1 MKIRNLAIF
10 LLFTFFAAVDLAAQ
24 NPYNQIYEL
33 EEAIKL
39 ASEKDKKVLIDIYA
53 EWCPYCGSMHS
64 DTYTDERVKSAIDE
78 HFLLVTVNIESSNKL
93 KFNGQEFTERE
104 FSSYLSSGSV
114 PTTFFLDS
122 DGEILGMQPG
132 LIPADVFSQLLNF
145 VGSDAFLV
153 QSFDEY
159 RRSNQ

>member
-1 MKIRNLAIF
+1 MKMRIIAT
-10 LLFTFFAAVDLAAQ
+10 LLVLTLFAAANLTAQ

-53 EWCPYCGSMHS
+53 DWCPYCGTMHS
-64 DTYTDERVKSAIDE
+64 DTYTDEKVELAIDE
-78 HFLLVTVNIESSNKL
+78 HFLLVTVNIESENKL
-93 KFNGQEFTERE
+93 KFNGREFTERE
-104 FSSYLSSGSV
+104 FSGYLSSGSV
-114 PTTFFLDS
+114 PSTFFLDS

-132 LIPADVFSQLLNF
+132 LIPADVFSKLLNF
-145 VGSDAFLV
+145 VGSDAFLT

-159 RRSNQ
+159 RRENQ

>member
-1 MKIRNLAIF
+1 MTIRYFIILI
-10 LLFTFFAAVDLAAQ
+10 LFAAFTAVEVTAQ
-24 NPYNQIYEL
+24 NPHNQVYEL

-53 EWCPYCGSMHS
+53 EWCPYCGKMHS
-64 DTYTDERVKSAIDE
+64 DTYTDERVISAIED
-78 HFLLVTVNIESSNKL
+78 HFLLVTVNIESNNKL
-93 KFNGQEFTERE
+93 NYNGREFTERE

-114 PTTFFLDS
+114 PTTYFLDS

-145 VGSDAFLV
+145 VGSDAFLT

-159 RRSNQ
+159 RRANQ